1 MATELNTVVKTE
13 KRWGV
18 MEQNLELKCP
28 IISIIR
34 EKEERKDI
42 KKYN

>member
-18 MEQNLELKCP
+18 MEQNLELKFP
-28 IISIIR
+28 IISIR
-34 EKEERKDI
+34 KKERKDI